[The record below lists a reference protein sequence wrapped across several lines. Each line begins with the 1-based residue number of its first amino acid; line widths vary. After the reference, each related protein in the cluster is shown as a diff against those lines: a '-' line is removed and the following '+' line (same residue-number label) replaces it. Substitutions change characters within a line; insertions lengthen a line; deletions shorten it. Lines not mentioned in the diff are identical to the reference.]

1 MSKEAEFL
9 VDVVK
14 NASLLINDD
23 LIIKAK
29 DDEGDL
35 VTNFDYEIEK
45 YIIDR
50 IQKEYPTFSII
61 SEEFNENN
69 KLTENCFTIDPIDGT
84 INFSNGLP
92 LWGIQVACIKNGET
106 VASAIYLP
114 ALNELYYADETGAY
128 LNDKKIHVNEYG
140 IKRGMY
146 TVTAENAIV
155 GEIKMRELN
164 HNNCNFCASVNFAW
178 VAAGRLSA
186 TMFRKNSL
194 WDYVP
199 GQFLVKQAGGLIY
212 NQDGAHIAA
221 NNNEFLE
228 TLKIRASYNPKEKIE
243 IIEE

>member
-14 NASLLINDD
+14 NASLLINDE

-50 IQKEYPTFSII
+50 IQKEYPAFSII

-84 INFSNGLP
+84 VNFSNGLP

-106 VASAIYLP
+106 VASVIYLS

-128 LNDKKIHVNEYG
+128 LNGKKIHVNEYG

-155 GEIKMRELN
+155 GEVRMRELN

-228 TLKIRASYNPKEKIE
+228 TLKERASYNPKEKIK